1 MEIFPRLGSTL
12 LPVFA
17 SAIVCPEAPH
27 LVEGWYVV
35 RGVGEAR
42 PETVGRECDE
52 LCLRIYEIS
61 LSLSAIHAHAAVE
74 YALRLCL
81 VVDACV
87 IAPSVG
93 GEEESRDVI
102 QLTVGGR
109 AHGIL
114 CAIGLAAPGEEAVAC
129 ASLMLHVS
137 LAPSPQPV
145 EDVFLVSLHG
155 YHHAIR
161 HALGASVIVLYVR
174 HIPHGISYFEVH
186 FVGTVEDIV
195 EDLFHLLFHLFCAI
209 PHLDEYIAVT
219 PCLHR
224 SFVPRSVGLGLGWH
238 DGCRHD
244 A

>member
-1 MEIFPRLGSTL
+1 MI
-12 LPVFA
+12 
-17 SAIVCPEAPH
+17 
-27 LVEGWYVV
+27 GWV
-35 RGVGEAR
+35 GVSLTA
-42 PETVGRECDE
+42 TIGREGDE
-52 LCLRIYEIS
+52 FGIRVDQEHS
-61 LSLSAIHAHAAVE
+61 LLLWSGILLLLTATEASKTETSPRGFIFFGHGAVE
-74 YALRLCL
+74 DALCLCL

-114 CAIGLAAPGEEAVAC
+114 CAISLAAPGEEAVAR

-161 HALGASVIVLYVR
+161 HALGASVMVLYVR

-195 EDLFHLLFHLFCAI
+195 EDFFHLLFHLFCAI